1 MAHNETPLGVSRYS
15 PRRICAMIVLGLVS
29 LVQPALAQQSVSIP
43 VPDSGS
49 IGADFYGSGERGL
62 LLVGHGGY
70 STRASWAAQ
79 ARTFADAGFRVLV
92 METRAAVALRD
103 GKEVD
108 CLYSASCMALDILAA
123 VRHLRLTGAKTVSV
137 IGGSAGGGAAAE
149 ASFRGKSGEID
160 RLILLAPMTID
171 TPERITGRKL
181 VITARNDLGG
191 DDKPRLPEIRV
202 QYERAPGPKKLVI
215 LDGSAHGQRMFQAP
229 EGVQLMRE
237 ILEFLRAPEDVAT
250 ERGVP

>member
-1 MAHNETPLGVSRYS
+1 MGHSEG
-15 PRRICAMIVLGLVS
+15 RRLTVFRAALLAVLVAG
-29 LVQPALAQQSVSIP
+29 QAPAQTALTIS

-62 LLVGHGGY
+62 VLVGHGGY
-70 STRASWAAQ
+70 STRATWAPQ
-79 ARTFADAGFRVLV
+79 ARIFAQAGFRVLV

-103 GKEVD
+103 GKEVG

-123 VRHLRLTGAKTVSV
+123 VRQLRLTGANTVSV

-149 ASFRGKSGEID
+149 ASFRGKGGEID
-160 RLILLAPMTID
+160 RLVLLAPMTID
-171 TPERITGRKL
+171 APERITGRKL

-191 DDKPRLPEIRV
+191 DEKPRLPEIRD
-202 QYERAPGPKKLVI
+202 QYEKAPGPKKLVVVE
-215 LDGSAHGQRMFQAP
+215 GSAHGQRMFDAP

-237 ILEFLRAPEDVAT
+237 IIAFLRAP
-250 ERGVP
+250 